1 MQRLSSMKHS
11 LVLLLVGGTL
21 ACACNQGQKSPQA
34 GKSAAG
40 LAAVAN
46 GQSGSDVVAKVGTQ
60 EITMAELDEH
70 VATQLREMQEQVFE
84 VKKQGLDQMVNQ
96 RLVQAA
102 AFKKGLTEE
111 QFMKEAVESKV
122 TPPSDKAVKAF
133 FEQNSAQLPPGAKFD
148 EYKER
153 IVMFMT
159 RQAQNDAAKELFEAL
174 RADNKVQMLLAEP
187 PKPRIEVEA
196 EGPSVGPKDAKV
208 TIVEFSDFECPFCAR
223 GRENV
228 AKVMAKYEGKVRLVF
243 RQFPL
248 SFHAHAKKAGEAALC
263 ANAQD
268 KFWAF
273 HDALFA
279 EQKKLSVEDLKATA
293 KTLGL
298 DEAAFNTCLDTGAM
312 EKILAADMA
321 AGSKAGVTGTPAF
334 FINGVMLSGAQG
346 PEAFERIIDAELASK

>member
-1 MQRLSSMKHS
+1 MLRLTSMKPS
-11 LVLLLVGGTL
+11 LVLVFLGGTL
-21 ACACNQGQKSPQA
+21 ACACNQGQKAP
-34 GKSAAG
+34 
-40 LAAVAN
+40 LAAKSTGSITASAE
-46 GQSGSDVVAKVGTQ
+46 GQSGSDVVAKVGSEQ
-60 EITMAELDEH
+60 ITMSELNEH
-70 VATQLREMQEQVFE
+70 VATQLREMQEQAFE
-84 VKKQGLDQMVNQ
+84 VKKQGLEQMVNQ
-96 RLVQAA
+96 RLVKAA
-102 AFKKGLTEE
+102 AFKKGLSEE
-111 QFMKEAVESKV
+111 QFMKEAVEAKV
-122 TPPSDKAVKAF
+122 TPPSDKAVKGF
-133 FEQNSAQLPPGAKFD
+133 FEQNSAQLPPGAKFE

-159 RQAQNDAAKELFEAL
+159 RQAQNDAAKELFDAL
-174 RADNKVQMLLAEP
+174 RADNKVQITLSEP
-187 PKPRIEVEA
+187 PKPRIDVEA
-196 EGPSVGPKDAKV
+196 EGPSTGPKDAKV

-228 AKVMAKYEGKVRLVF
+228 AKVMAKYDGKVRLVF

-268 KFWAF
+268 KFWAY

-298 DEAAFNTCLDTGAM
+298 DEAAFAKCLDTGAM
-312 EKILAADMA
+312 EKTLAADMA
-321 AGSKAGVTGTPAF
+321 AGTKAGVTGTPAF

-346 PEAFERIIDAELASK
+346 PEAFEHIIDQELSGT